1 MYDPVSL
8 CVLKPKSTQV
18 QGYSAMLLPPAGTG
32 CQTFQNASVFSATPK
47 ILFSTFYSP
56 ISFLIPII
64 KFLFL
69 QSLLHPSQNSL
80 PFSIIFAKP
89 TEHVAVCMEFNCAIQ
104 LDTDINV
111 CTCIRVCGCVST
123 CTKYIHRVCCEWVI
137 CTSHE
142 TDLLLQ
148 RLHFCGRNINLAEY
162 MSETL
167 TCKTMWSEFYNLFT
181 FQSPSQTYNHN
192 LKSLKMWHSLKQ
204 CSGDFH

>member
-32 CQTFQNASVFSATPK
+32 CQIFQNASVFSATPK

-111 CTCIRVCGCVST
+111 CTCIRVCVCVWAHVLST
-123 CTKYIHRVCCEWVI
+123 YIMCAVSEWFAQATKQIFYYSDCIFVA
-137 CTSHE
+137 E
-142 TDLLLQ
+142 TLTWQ
-148 RLHFCGRNINLAEY
+148 NNVRNINLQNNVIWI
-162 MSETL
+162 L
-167 TCKTMWSEFYNLFT
+167 QPVHIPKPIPDL
-181 FQSPSQTYNHN
+181 
-192 LKSLKMWHSLKQ
+192 
-204 CSGDFH
+204 